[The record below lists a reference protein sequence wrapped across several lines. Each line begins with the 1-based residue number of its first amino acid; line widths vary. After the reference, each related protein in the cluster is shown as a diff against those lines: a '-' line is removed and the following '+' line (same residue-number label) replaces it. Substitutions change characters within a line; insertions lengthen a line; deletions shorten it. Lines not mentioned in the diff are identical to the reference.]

1 MDRREAQEIFLTF
14 VNQLPPQASIHIL
27 GHSDADG
34 LTASTILARSLRA
47 KGFRAEAEVTRKGEN
62 AWSPSVL
69 QKIENYHPAA
79 LIVTDLGSRE
89 DPLVPHL
96 PTLLID
102 HHKPTGIPPGAT
114 LLSGYGTEPTPTSGL
129 LAFYC
134 AEALQT
140 SQDLD
145 WLAAVSILA
154 DLGDKTDFPEW
165 RESRRKYGAKNLRET
180 ATLLNAPR
188 RAGEGNA
195 QPALE
200 LLLENADLAALLSDK
215 RIETLRAA
223 KEEYN
228 AALAVARRAA
238 PKFNQPDKTVALIV
252 VNTPCQV
259 HPVIAQMWI
268 GRLKEH
274 VVICA
279 NTGFLPDRVNF
290 AVRTKLSINLIDF
303 LAKHKPTGAG
313 PDFGRGHDQA
323 TGGSLMLSQWSE
335 FLQSLGF
342 KPFLTVRS

>member
-1 MDRREAQEIFLTF
+1 MNRREAQEIFVTF
-14 VNQLPPQASIHIL
+14 FNQLPTQASIHIL

-34 LTASTILARSLRA
+34 LTASAILTLSLRA
-47 KGFRAEAEVTRKGEN
+47 RGFRVEAEVTRKGEN

-69 QKIENYHPAA
+69 QRIAICHPAA

-89 DPLVPHL
+89 DPLIPHL
-96 PTLLID
+96 PALLID

-134 AEALQT
+134 AESLQA
-140 SQDLD
+140 SRDLD
-145 WLAAVSILA
+145 WLAAISILA

-165 RESRRKYGAKNLRET
+165 REGRRKYGVKNLREA

-200 LLLENADLAALLSDK
+200 LLLEVRDPAALLSDK
-215 RIETLRAA
+215 RIETLRVA

-228 AALAVARRAA
+228 AALTVARRAA

-259 HPVIAQMWI
+259 HPVVAQMWI
-268 GRLKEH
+268 GRLKEQIA
-274 VVICA
+274 ICA
-279 NTGFLPDRVNF
+279 NTGFLADRVNF
-290 AVRTKLSINLIDF
+290 AVRTKLPVNLIEF
-303 LAKHKPTGAG
+303 LAKHKPSGAG

-323 TGGSLMLSQWSE
+323 TGGSLTLSQWSE
-335 FLQSLGF
+335 FLKSLGF
-342 KPFLTVRS
+342 

>member
-1 MDRREAQEIFLTF
+1 MNRQEAQETFLTF
-14 VNQLPPQASIHIL
+14 LNPLPARAFIYVL

-34 LTASTILARSLRA
+34 LTASAILTRSLRA
-47 KGFRAEAEVTRKGEN
+47 KDFRVEAEVTRKGEN

-69 QKIENYHPAA
+69 QRVRNSHPAA

-96 PTLLID
+96 PALLID
-102 HHKPTGIPPGAT
+102 HHKPTGIPPGTT

-134 AEALQT
+134 AEALQA

-145 WLAAVSILA
+145 WLAAISILA

-165 RESRRKYGAKNLRET
+165 REGRRKYGVKNLREA
-180 ATLLNAPR
+180 ATLLNALR
-188 RAGEGNA
+188 RSGEGNA

-200 LLLENADLAALLSDK
+200 LLLEVRDPAALLSDK
-215 RIETLRAA
+215 RIETLCAA
-223 KEEYN
+223 KDEYN
-228 AALAVARRAA
+228 AVLAVARRAA
-238 PKFNQPDKTVALIV
+238 PKFNQPDKTVALII

-259 HPVIAQMWI
+259 HPVIAQMWV
-268 GRLKEH
+268 GRLKEQI
-274 VVICA
+274 VICA

-290 AVRTKLSINLIDF
+290 AVRTKLPVNLIEF
-303 LAKHKPTGAG
+303 LAKHKPAGTG

-323 TGGSLMLSQWSE
+323 TGGSLTMPQWHE
-335 FLQSLGF
+335 FLRLLGF
-342 KPFLTVRS
+342 

>member
-1 MDRREAQEIFLTF
+1 MDCEKARKTFLDF
-14 VNQLPPQASIHIL
+14 LKPLPPEVSFYVL

-34 LTASTILARSLRA
+34 LTASAILARGLRA
-47 KGFRAEAEVTRKGEN
+47 KGFRVEAGVTRKGEN

-69 QKIENYHPAA
+69 QRVRNSHSAA

-89 DPLVPHL
+89 DPLIPEI

-102 HHKPTGIPPGAT
+102 HHKPTGVPPGAV
-114 LLSGYGTEPTPTSGL
+114 LISGYGTEPTPTSGL

-140 SQDLD
+140 AQDLH
-145 WLAAVSILA
+145 WLAAISVLA
-154 DLGDKTDFPEW
+154 DLGDKADFPEW
-165 RESRRKYGAKNLRET
+165 REGRRQYGSKNLREA

-200 LLLENADLAALLSDK
+200 LLLGAPDLPAFLSDK
-215 RIETLRAA
+215 RLDLLRAA
-223 KEEYN
+223 RDEYN

-238 PKFNQPDKTVALIV
+238 PKFNQPDKTVALLT

-259 HPVIAQMWI
+259 HPVIAQMWV
-268 GRLKEH
+268 GRLKDQI
-274 VVICA
+274 VICA

-290 AVRTKLSINLIDF
+290 AVRTKKSVDLIHF
-303 LAKHKPTGAG
+303 LASHRPANAG

-323 TGGSLMLSQWSE
+323 TGGSLTPLQWAE

-342 KPFLTVRS
+342 